1 MKFDI
6 RKYIHIRNRLTKSTL
21 SNFMITLSIM
31 VLLMAHFI
39 QMVFNLEVEQ
49 KENCTIKFPV
59 FLI

>member
-1 MKFDI
+1 
-6 RKYIHIRNRLTKSTL
+6 
-21 SNFMITLSIM
+21 M